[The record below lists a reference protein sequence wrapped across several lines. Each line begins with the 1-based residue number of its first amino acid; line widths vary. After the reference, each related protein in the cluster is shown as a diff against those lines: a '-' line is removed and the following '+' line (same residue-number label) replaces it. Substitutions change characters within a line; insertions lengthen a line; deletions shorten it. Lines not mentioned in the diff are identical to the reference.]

1 MNNIVK
7 LSSEIANL
15 LKKNKQTVSVIES
28 SSGGLIS
35 SALLSQQGASAYYMG
50 GQVIYTLQSIKAI
63 TGLRMRELKEKNIRS
78 SSEPFALLI
87 AQKAHGL
94 YETDWAI
101 GESGAAGP
109 TGNGYG
115 DPAGYTCFAVAGKQ
129 ERTSHIYTNSKIR
142 IENMEA
148 FTKAALEQFFE
159 ILKTS

>member
-1 MNNIVK
+1 MNDIVK

-35 SALLSQQGASAYYMG
+35 SALLSQKGASSYYMG

-87 AQKAHGL
+87 AQKARGL

>member
-87 AQKAHGL
+87 AQKARGL

>member
-35 SALLSQQGASAYYMG
+35 SALLSQKGASSYYMG

-87 AQKAHGL
+87 AQKARGL

-159 ILKTS
+159 ILKTN

>member
-35 SALLSQQGASAYYMG
+35 SALLSQKGASSYYMG

-87 AQKAHGL
+87 AQKARGL

>member
-35 SALLSQQGASAYYMG
+35 SALLSQKGASSYYMG

-87 AQKAHGL
+87 AQKARGL

-129 ERTSHIYTNSKIR
+129 ERTSHIYTNSEIR

-148 FTKAALEQFFE
+148 FAKAALEQFFE
-159 ILKTS
+159 ILKTN

>member
-87 AQKAHGL
+87 AQKARGL

-129 ERTSHIYTNSKIR
+129 ERTSHICTNSKIR

>member
-1 MNNIVK
+1 MNDIVK
-7 LSSEIANL
+7 LSSEIASL

-35 SALLSQQGASAYYMG
+35 SALLSQEGASAYYMG
-50 GQVIYTLQSIKAI
+50 GQVIYTLQSIRAI
-63 TGLRMRELKEKNIRS
+63 TSLRIRELKEKNIRS

-87 AQKAHGL
+87 AQKACGL

-109 TGNGYG
+109 SGNGYG
-115 DPAGYTCFAVAGKQ
+115 DPAGYSCFAIAGK
-129 ERTSHIYTNSKIR
+129 EEKTSHIYTNSEIR
-142 IENMEA
+142 MENMEA

-159 ILKTS
+159 ILKTN

>member
-1 MNNIVK
+1 MNDIVK

-35 SALLSQQGASAYYMG
+35 SALLSQKGASSYYMG

-87 AQKAHGL
+87 AQKARGL

-129 ERTSHIYTNSKIR
+129 ERTSHIYTNSEIR
-142 IENMEA
+142 IENMEGFA
-148 FTKAALEQFFE
+148 KAALEQFFE
-159 ILKTS
+159 ILKTN

>member
-35 SALLSQQGASAYYMG
+35 SALLSQKGASSYYMG

-87 AQKAHGL
+87 AQKACGL